1 MSTRD
6 SKCIEMLNFLKR
18 KNKGGKYKNKR
29 GKAKLEMEF
38 LGQRKM
44 LNVKASF
51 SALVAHVIHGGL
63 KIQNL
68 RFEGIFHR
76 HLIYSLAVFGA
87 RESA

>member
-1 MSTRD
+1 
-6 SKCIEMLNFLKR
+6 
-18 KNKGGKYKNKR
+18 
-29 GKAKLEMEF
+29 
-38 LGQRKM
+38 M

-87 RESA
+87 REVSLNSSCSI